1 MVTANLNQ
9 KSQVQMCQ
17 CVKQKHRN
25 FVMLSVKNL
34 VIKHKH
40 FLAIYEIAYQYN
52 LGHSTN
58 FLLQ

>member
-1 MVTANLNQ
+1 
-9 KSQVQMCQ
+9 MCQ
-17 CVKQKHRN
+17 CVKEKHRN
-25 FVMLSVKNL
+25 FIVMLSVKNF
-34 VIKHKH
+34 VIKHKY